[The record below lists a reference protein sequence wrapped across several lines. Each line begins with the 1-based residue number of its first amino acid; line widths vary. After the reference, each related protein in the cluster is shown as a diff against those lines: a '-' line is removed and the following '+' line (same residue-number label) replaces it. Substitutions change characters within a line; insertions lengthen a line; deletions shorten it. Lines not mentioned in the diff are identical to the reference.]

1 MKAKFLKVS
10 LTAALLAT
18 FVFPAAQ
25 TFAAISATPTSSTVL
40 VDGKSKTFDSY
51 NINGFNYFKL
61 RDIAYVMNG
70 TSKQF
75 GIDWDA
81 ANNAMTLKTGTAY
94 AAAGG
99 EMAGKGSAVKSATLS
114 NQKVLLAGNGKQI
127 PIEAYNIEG
136 YNYFKLRDVGMVL
149 DIGIG
154 WDDGKNTISILSTKG
169 YVESQ
174 TVDALDKAV
183 GDAIIANLKGMFGN
197 AELLTQAH
205 ITLKT
210 IQSGNNTTVYAWVL
224 YEQFTRAGNEINN
237 VGAIIAPMAITFKKD
252 SAGNYQLVEFWHPED
267 GDRNIPSIKN
277 KFPQDLWNAAL
288 YNQGLYSNALFAST
302 QKQAHDYFDNNTTDL
317 MGHISN
323 FSASGMKFDFNQIEW
338 LTKDNPQ
345 RAKELGIDVN
355 NDMPGGFYVYEL
367 NNGTKSYSFTSNL
380 IIQLLNRYDNM
391 HSYQSIRVSDFSKWL
406 VDNNSGTGI
415 WHININKNSNTVTS
429 ITEQYVP

>member
-1 MKAKFLKVS
+1 MKFLRVT
-10 LTAALLAT
+10 LIAALLV
-18 FVFPAAQ
+18 VFAIPSLE
-25 TFAAISATPTSSTVL
+25 TFATVKATPTSSTVL

-70 TSKQF
+70 TAKQF

-81 ANNAMTLKTGTAY
+81 AKNAMTLNPGVAY
-94 AAAGG
+94 VAAGG
-99 EMAGKGSAVKSATLS
+99 EMTGKGSAVKSAILS
-114 NQKVLLAGNGKQI
+114 NQKVFLAGNENQI
-127 PIEAYNIEG
+127 PIEAYNIDG

-154 WDDGKNTISILSTKG
+154 WDDAKNTISILSTKG

-183 GDAIIANLKGMFGN
+183 CDAIIANLKGLFGS

-210 IQSGNNTTVYAWVL
+210 VQNGSNTTVYAWVL

-237 VGAIIAPMAITFKKD
+237 AGAIIAPMTITFKKD
-252 SAGNYQLVEFWHPED
+252 NTGNYQLVEFWHPED

-288 YNQGLYSNALFAST
+288 YNQGLYSNSLFAST
-302 QKQAHDYFDNNTTDL
+302 QKQAQDYFDNNTTDL

-345 RAKELGIDVN
+345 RARELGIDVN
-355 NDMPGGFYVYEL
+355 KDMPGGFYVYEL
-367 NNGTKSYSFTSNL
+367 NNGTKTYSFTSNL

-391 HSYQSIRVSDFSKWL
+391 HSYQSVRVSDFSKWL
-406 VDNNSGTGI
+406 TDNNFGTGI
-415 WHININKNSNTVTS
+415 WHININKNSNVVTS